1 MQDKKRKTSE
11 PIPKPHFGPENQAA
25 QQAVDLGENLLRF
38 SEQIAEQC
46 QQSPELPQLNQLIFE
61 RDKALGTLTAIKLN
75 ALPDKAQE
83 WLLFCLRQCQSID
96 QTNLETMQA
105 FKTTM
110 SSQLQGMKDAGVLMD
125 KYRAGS
131 KQEST
136 RWEEA

>member
-1 MQDKKRKTSE
+1 
-11 PIPKPHFGPENQAA
+11 
-25 QQAVDLGENLLRF
+25 LLRF
-38 SEQIAEQC
+38 SQQIAEQC

-61 RDKALGTLTAIKLN
+61 RDKALGMLTAVKLN
-75 ALPDKAQE
+75 ALPEKAQD

-96 QTNLETMQA
+96 QGNLATMQA
-105 FKTTM
+105 FKTAMT
-110 SSQLQGMKDAGVLMD
+110 SQLQGMKDAGIVMD